1 MGKRK
6 VSIDVEDGEGTRYR
20 TTISGSFTQEKVRKI
35 FEMMNIM
42 DIESPEAGQAP
53 DTVGGRIWGTI
64 DKNYPL
70 GHFTSSDIL
79 EKYEDEY
86 RLPIKLSVISTYL
99 ARFAERGRLYR
110 ERRGREWSYRVAA
123 GAAMPPP
130 GAPRRPQP

>member
-1 MGKRK
+1 MGRKK
-6 VSIDVEDGEGTRYR
+6 VSIDVEDGEGTRYH

-35 FEMMNIM
+35 FELMNII

-53 DTVGGRIWGTI
+53 DTVGGRIWGTV
-64 DKNYPL
+64 DRNYPL
-70 GHFTSSDIL
+70 GNFTSSDIL

-110 ERRGREWSYRVAA
+110 ERRGREWSYRMAA
-123 GAAMPPP
+123 GAAMPAP
-130 GAPRRPQP
+130 GAPRTPRP